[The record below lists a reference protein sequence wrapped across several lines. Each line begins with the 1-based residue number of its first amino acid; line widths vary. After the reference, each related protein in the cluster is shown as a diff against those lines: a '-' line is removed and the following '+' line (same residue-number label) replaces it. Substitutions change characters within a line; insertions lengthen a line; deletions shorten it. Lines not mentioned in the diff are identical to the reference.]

1 MSKERML
8 APPISTVGTMIR
20 TMPATRRDWGLMP
33 LLSSLLRM
41 QEGKQFRALQ
51 CSRGLYRCALA
62 WGLLLVDD
70 KLPYVKPSDL
80 ELIYVEALDPSALHS
95 ECTDRQGADC

>member
-20 TMPATRRDWGLMP
+20 TMPATRRDCGLMP

-41 QEGKQFRALQ
+41 QEGKRLGALQ

-62 WGLLLVDD
+62 WGLLLLDD
-70 KLPYVKPSDL
+70 QLPYVQPANL
-80 ELIYVEALDPSALHS
+80 ELIYVEALDPSALDD
-95 ECTDRQGADC
+95 ECPDRQGADC